1 MCQNLTGLSLSIS
14 VLLYGRIN
22 LSDLKQLRS
31 DRSKGIVLANLSP
44 ITRTEQ
50 SAATLAATLS
60 AYLRRPQYETA
71 LLPHN
76 SDLRPFTKAPFN
88 IYIDLTE
95 FAPQKCGQLLTCMR
109 VHLTTGSD
117 HQKGKMKWITIHQ
130 GMFHSNSPALK
141 NLSFYTKK
149 QHVPIIRPI
158 MLRPSLWLT
167 KISGW
172 NDDFGLIAVFIKI

>member
-76 SDLRPFTKAPFN
+76 SDLRPFIKRSFQHIYRSDGICTSKVRSITDMHEGAPDNRFRS
-88 IYIDLTE
+88 
-95 FAPQKCGQLLTCMR
+95 PKGQNEVKR
-109 VHLTTGSD
+109 
-117 HQKGKMKWITIHQ
+117 
-130 GMFHSNSPALK
+130 
-141 NLSFYTKK
+141 
-149 QHVPIIRPI
+149 
-158 MLRPSLWLT
+158 
-167 KISGW
+167 
-172 NDDFGLIAVFIKI
+172 